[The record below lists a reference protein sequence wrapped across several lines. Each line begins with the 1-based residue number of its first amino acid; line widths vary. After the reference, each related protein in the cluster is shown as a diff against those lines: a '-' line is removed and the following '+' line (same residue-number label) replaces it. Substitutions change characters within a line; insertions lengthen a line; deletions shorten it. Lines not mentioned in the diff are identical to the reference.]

1 MRKIVVSVTIVA
13 VLLGGLSFMI
23 ATQPKFPVPDK
34 IPGIN
39 VADPAPNGCVDCHTS
54 DKADDPLAKLTVLM
68 DVYNKTGAPAFVK
81 AAAQAAL
88 KAAGGD
94 PAKITGK
101 HPAGGAMFKG
111 QDLPKACLQCHSGDG
126 KSIPRLDSMLYLLK
140 YANFK
145 DGKFVTPATTDFVK
159 KFGGWC
165 TACHTLE
172 GWKEKD
178 GALTGKMVLKQGK
191 EK

>member
-1 MRKIVVSVTIVA
+1 MRKIVIGIITGA
-13 VLLGGLSFMI
+13 VLIGSLSFMI

-34 IPGIN
+34 IPGVN
-39 VADPAPNGCVDCHTS
+39 AADPAPRGCVDCHTS

-68 DVYNKTGAPAFVK
+68 DAYNKTGAPAFVK
-81 AAAQAAL
+81 AAAQAAI

-101 HPAGGAMFKG
+101 HPTGGAMFKG
-111 QDLPKACLQCHSGDG
+111 QELPKACLQCHDGDG
-126 KSIPRLDSMLYLLK
+126 KSIPRLDAMLYLLK
-140 YANFK
+140 YADFK

-165 TACHTLE
+165 TACHTFE

-178 GALTGKMVLKQGK
+178 GALTSKIVLKQGK
-191 EK
+191 E

>member
-1 MRKIVVSVTIVA
+1 MRKIVIGVVTLA
-13 VLLGGLSFMI
+13 VLLGGLSFVI
-23 ATQPKFPVPDK
+23 ATQPEFPVPDK
-34 IPGIN
+34 IPGIT

-68 DVYNKTGAPAFVK
+68 DAYNKTGAPAFVK
-81 AAAQAAL
+81 AAAQAAI

-101 HPAGGAMFKG
+101 HPTGGAMFKG
-111 QDLPKACLQCHSGDG
+111 QELPKACLQCHGGDG
-126 KSIPRLDSMLYLLK
+126 KSIPRLEAMLYLLK

-165 TACHTLE
+165 TACHALD

-178 GALTGKMVLKQGK
+178 GVLTGKMVLKQGK